1 MGIKYTVEDIR
12 RIAHKEYGL
21 TLLSNYYKNNTD
33 LLEWRQGHTGTVFQK
48 SWKGIRKNPNPQRKR
63 LDTFDSV
70 KIFIESYK
78 GLGYV
83 YAQTKDEYNSLELAD
98 GKNKAYVISHPELHE
113 DWITSLSNF
122 KRDALTRLN
131 KTGRSTGELLVE
143 ATLRENGLDYRR
155 QYRVNIEGQLHIFD
169 FMLPAFSL
177 FIEYD
182 GEQHFRESS
191 GYYSG
196 KLGKQVR
203 KDKVKDDYAE
213 SIGYTV
219 LRIPYTND
227 TLSGVTRAL
236 SESLD
241 IPLVVGRYT
250 PKNFQQDV
258 YEYYNTHNLV
268 DTASHFGIH
277 TTTVTST
284 YKLVAGKTK
293 REVMW
298 ETK

>member
-1 MGIKYTVEDIR
+1 MGIKYTAEDIGH
-12 RIAHKEYGL
+12 IAKKEYGL
-21 TLLSNYYKNNTD
+21 TLLSDSYHRNTD
-33 LLEWRQGHTGTVFQK
+33 PLAWKQDSTDMIFQK
-48 SWKGIRKNPNPQRKR
+48 SWKNIQKNPKPQTKLDTYTAVKRFIEGYKR
-63 LDTFDSV
+63 L
-70 KIFIESYK
+70 
-78 GLGYV
+78 GYE
-83 YAQTKDEYNSLELAD
+83 YRQTEEEYLHAEILQ
-98 GKNKAYVISHPELHE
+98 GKNRVYVISHPELHE

-143 ATLRENGLDYRR
+143 ATLRENGLDYKR

-177 FIEYD
+177 YIEYD

-227 TLSGVTRAL
+227 TLSGVTRTL
-236 SESLD
+236 SEYLD

-293 REVMW
+293 REVMR